1 MYLLHSYPLI
11 TDLVTLHNSATSGID
26 NPNSNLDFLNLSP
39 KVLSVSFSSINSLQS
54 TLTDLPSNSV
64 LSILIP
70 LSSKVALCKI
80 ELPKCRE
87 LLELQTYLHF

>member
-1 MYLLHSYPLI
+1 M
-11 TDLVTLHNSATSGID
+11 TLHNSATSGID
-26 NPNSNLDFLNLSP
+26 KPNSNLDFLNLSP

-64 LSILIP
+64 LSIFTP

-80 ELPKCRE
+80 ELLKYRALRE
-87 LLELQTYLHF
+87 SQTYPHSLLFCKHHH